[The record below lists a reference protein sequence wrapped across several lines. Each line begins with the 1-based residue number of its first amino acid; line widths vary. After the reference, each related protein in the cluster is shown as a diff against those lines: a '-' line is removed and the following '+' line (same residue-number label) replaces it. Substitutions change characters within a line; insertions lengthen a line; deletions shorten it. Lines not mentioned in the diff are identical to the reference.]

1 MKLVTTWRTALKR
14 ASNQIILVAG
24 TLPIAWLTLP
34 EKWQDVVVN
43 WNGGVLVLVA
53 SGLALAAFVYSNIRQ
68 DKLQEAMERAYG
80 KVLDRPTE
88 D

>member
-14 ASNQIILVAG
+14 VSNQIILVAG